1 MKGTKDKMEVD
12 GTKLQLVAAVFPQE
26 NKRKRAEAQKK
37 KRQSVSYLAIAQR
50 VRSLATQ
57 DYSVLSTTP
66 SNTSEKVGRRE

>member
-37 KRQSVSYLAIAQR
+37 KKGDQSLIWPLPKGSEVWPHKAI
-50 VRSLATQ
+50 LC
-57 DYSVLSTTP
+57 
-66 SNTSEKVGRRE
+66 